1 LGVTVPDAI
10 TPVTGG
16 WDTALWR
23 VQTGA
28 STSALRVFRAEQGDT
43 FRREAR
49 AMRAAAQA
57 GIPVPTI
64 QAEGICA
71 GRPALLLSW
80 CAGLPLLDAVRARL
94 WRIWKLGLMMG
105 RMHARIHAVHV
116 PASASL
122 PAWAPRTEDADA
134 ALHTRLRALTAES
147 PRVLLHLDYH
157 PLNIMV
163 DATRITGVLDWA
175 NVAVGD
181 PRVDI
186 ARTVAILRLA
196 PTPPGP
202 TPAALIFGLRRVLE
216 AAWRSGYEAVTG
228 PLTDMAPFYAWAGA
242 MMERDLSAKLG
253 RPGIWLQPGDLAGIH
268 RWTQRWSTLASHRR
282 L

>member
-1 LGVTVPDAI
+1 M
-10 TPVTGG
+10 TGG

-28 STSALRVFRAEQGDT
+28 STSALRVFRAEQADT

-80 CAGLPLLDAVRARL
+80 CAGLPLLNAVRARP
-94 WRIWKLGLMMG
+94 WRIWQLGLMMG

-116 PASASL
+116 PESAAL
-122 PAWAPRTEDADA
+122 PAWVPRVEDGDA
-134 ALHTRLRALTAES
+134 TLHTRLRSLTAGS
-147 PRVLLHLDYH
+147 AAVLLHLDYH
-157 PLNIMV
+157 PLNIMS

-181 PRVDI
+181 PRVDV
-186 ARTVAILRLA
+186 ARTVTILRLV
-196 PTPPGP
+196 PTPPGSMP
-202 TPAALIFGLRRVLE
+202 TAVTLGLRRVLE
-216 AAWRSGYEAVTG
+216 VAWRRGYVAITG
-228 PLTDMAPFYAWAGA
+228 PSQDMAAFYAWAGA
-242 MMERDLSAKLG
+242 MMERDLAAKIG
-253 RPGIWLQPGDLAGIH
+253 RPGIWLQKGDLAGIH